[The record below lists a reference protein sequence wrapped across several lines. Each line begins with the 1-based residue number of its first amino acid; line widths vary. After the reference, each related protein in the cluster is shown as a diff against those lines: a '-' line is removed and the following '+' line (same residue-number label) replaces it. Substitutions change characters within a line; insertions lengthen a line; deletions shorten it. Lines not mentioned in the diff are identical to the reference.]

1 MILSGE
7 TIRARGIIVPHRP
20 RSRSHGMSYGESFAG
35 YDIRV
40 AGRVALWPIVGRLAV
55 SLEEFIMP
63 RDVLGRVADKSTLA
77 RLGVAVQNTVIEPG
91 WRGFLTLELSYTPVS
106 WRRPRLVIEAGSPI
120 AQVIFEPIDCETA
133 GYDGKYQH
141 AGPTPQAAI
150 FS

>member
-1 MILSGE
+1 MLF
-7 TIRARGIIVPHRP
+7 
-20 RSRSHGMSYGESFAG
+20 RS
-35 YDIRV
+35 
-40 AGRVALWPIVGRLAV
+40 
-55 SLEEFIMP
+55 
-63 RDVLGRVADKSTLA
+63 GRVADKSTLA